1 MSDETWVPKEQMTAY
16 QRWELPSFDAK
27 PPPPPPQETVPEQAL
42 PTVIQMEQWH
52 QQAQQEG
59 YEAGYAAGVQQGV
72 QDSQQIG
79 QIMTQLQI
87 QISQLDQQ
95 LLQSLMDLALELAHQ
110 VVRQALQVK
119 PELVL
124 AVVQEAVA
132 SLPHFNQTAHLFL
145 HPEDAPLVRRA
156 LEDTLG
162 HSGWKILEDSRL
174 ARGGCRVETAHS
186 QIDAS
191 VGKRWQQVVASIGQT
206 AEWLQR

>member
-1 MSDETWVPKEQMTAY
+1 MSDESLLTKAQMTAY
-16 QRWELPSFDAK
+16 QRWELPSFDPKAA
-27 PPPPPPQETVPEQAL
+27 PPVVAVPEQPL
-42 PTVIQMEQWH
+42 PTVSQMEQWH

-59 YEAGYAAGVQQGV
+59 YQAGYEAGLQQGV
-72 QDSQQIG
+72 QDGQQIAR
-79 QIMTQLQI
+79 IMTQLQDQI
-87 QISQLDQQ
+87 QQLDQQ
-95 LLQSLMDLALELAHQ
+95 LLQSLLDLALELARQ

-124 AVVQEAVA
+124 AVVREAVA

-145 HPEDAPLVRRA
+145 NPEDAPLVRQV
-156 LEDTLG
+156 LEDTLS

-191 VGKRWQQVVASIGQT
+191 MGKRWQQVVASIGQHS
-206 AEWLQR
+206 EWLQP